1 MRIKD
6 WYDILSAMLCYVTA
20 PIMYI
25 GNNLLQYDGKF
36 WWAHKYTNYWCC

>member
-6 WYDILSAMLCYVTA
+6 WYDILSAMLFYVIA

-25 GNNLLQYDGKF
+25 GNNLL
-36 WWAHKYTNYWCC
+36 